1 MLYNIKDL
9 KEGQYFNFNGSN
21 VEYIIDKVEDTSIT
35 YHGANG
41 LHTFTGFTV
50 TDVFLTK
57 IKLIENLEF
66 SNISKEDIFYFRKSS
81 NNKDYKIKEL
91 ENNGVY
97 IYALEEPLVSL
108 YLKKEDFLDITI
120 SA

>member
-9 KEGQYFNFNGSN
+9 EVGKYFNFIGSN
-21 VEYIIDKVEDTSIT
+21 IEYIIDKIDEKTIT

-41 LHTFTGFTV
+41 LHTFTGFTI
-50 TDVFLTK
+50 TNVFLSK
-57 IKLIENLEF
+57 IKLIEDLKFTDIKN
-66 SNISKEDIFYFRKSS
+66 EDTFYFRKSS
-81 NNKDYKIKEL
+81 NNKNYKIKEV

-97 IYALEEPLVSL
+97 IYEIDEPAISL
-108 YLKKEDFLDITI
+108 YIKREDFSDLTL